1 MRSKPAVKT
10 NLKTREHE
18 LSSQIVWTF
27 VIMIRNT
34 EEIISTWVPN
44 NLLENGSTKEEKCR
58 RRVLADACRFDAE
71 ICLMAPTT
79 HWAIVDL

>member
-1 MRSKPAVKT
+1 MKT

-34 EEIISTWVPN
+34 EIILTWVPN
-44 NLLENGSTKEEKCR
+44 NLLENGSATVVHSREEVKRR
-58 RRVLADACRFDAE
+58 RRVEFDAE
-71 ICLMAPTT
+71 ICLMAPIT
-79 HWAIVDL
+79 HWAILDL